1 MDKTDKKDSQGY
13 AFIRRR
19 ILTTGIAPSLR
30 GLADEVGYSSRH
42 SAEKML
48 ARLEEKGLIT
58 WSKGV
63 LRLSSRVPATEQ
75 TVDVPLV
82 GSVACGAPTLAEQE
96 PEVLIPVSTRIAR
109 PGQSYFLLRA
119 VGDSMNQSGI
129 NDGDLVLVRQQPIA
143 DEGEKVVAL
152 LNDDATIKHLHRE
165 EDVIVLRPN
174 STDRSHQP
182 IVLSDD
188 FIIQGVVAAVLPSN
202 LY

>member
-1 MDKTDKKDSQGY
+1 
-13 AFIRRR
+13 
-19 ILTTGIAPSLR
+19 
-30 GLADEVGYSSRH
+30 
-42 SAEKML
+42 
-48 ARLEEKGLIT
+48 
-58 WSKGV
+58 
-63 LRLSSRVPATEQ
+63 
-75 TVDVPLV
+75 
-82 GSVACGAPTLAEQE
+82 
-96 PEVLIPVSTRIAR
+96 
-109 PGQSYFLLRA
+109 
-119 VGDSMNQSGI
+119 MNQSGI